1 MVSNSFK
8 DLRTINKSIY
18 LKTINALKTEQN
30 KGLTLIN
37 NQKSKTN
44 YFKTIITKKTKRI
57 LRL

>member
-1 MVSNSFK
+1 
-8 DLRTINKSIY
+8 
-18 LKTINALKTEQN
+18 LKTEYN

-44 YFKTIITKKTKRI
+44 YFKTIITKKTNRI

>member
-18 LKTINALKTEQN
+18 LKTINALKTEYN